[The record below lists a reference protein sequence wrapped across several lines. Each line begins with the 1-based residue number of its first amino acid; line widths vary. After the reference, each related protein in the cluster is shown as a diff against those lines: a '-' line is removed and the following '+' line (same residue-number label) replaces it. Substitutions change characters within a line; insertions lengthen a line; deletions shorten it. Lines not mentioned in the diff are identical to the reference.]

1 MGLRLAD
8 FEALT
13 PEEFVEIWNRWR
25 EREEMLQR
33 AEWERVRMQCC
44 CILQP
49 YSRDAIRPVDVMR
62 FPWDNR
68 PDEADDKQAGHD
80 MTREE
85 ILERYRAA
93 KAAAG
98 LH

>member
-13 PEEFVEIWNRWR
+13 PEEFGETWSRWR

-49 YSRDAIRPVDVMR
+49 YSKDTLKPEDVLR
-62 FPWDNR
+62 FPWDN
-68 PDEADDKQAGHD
+68 EAHPATSSEPEL
-80 MTREE
+80 TREE
-85 ILERYRAA
+85 LMERYRVARV
-93 KAAAG
+93 AAG
-98 LH
+98 LT